1 MSPVRNLL
9 VASTGGHLT
18 ELVELRRR
26 LVSPDDPCS
35 WVTSDTDQARS
46 LLADEDVVY
55 LPPVGP
61 RAYLA
66 LVASVV
72 PATRV
77 LDRVAPDRVIST
89 GAAVAL
95 AFLPLARRRGID
107 CHYIESAARTQG
119 PSVTGRLLRRVPGV
133 ELYTQH
139 RAWAGGPWRYAGSV
153 FDGMEGVERGRSR
166 PVTKVLVTLGTSPF
180 AFGRLVTRLRQVL
193 PPAAEIVWQLGATPV
208 DAGLPGRVVTTMTH
222 EQLVAEMAAAD
233 VVVSH
238 AGVGSALTALSV
250 GRCPVLVPRSHARG
264 EHVDDHQQ
272 QIASALE
279 LRGLAVTAAAES
291 LELAHLQ
298 RAADTVTQVKD
309 SVPPF
314 QLHGESQACLRTDPR
329 A

>member
-1 MSPVRNLL
+1 M
-9 VASTGGHLT
+9 ASTGGHLT
-18 ELVELRRR
+18 ELVQLRRR
-26 LVSPDDPCS
+26 LVSHDDTCT
-35 WVTSDTDQARS
+35 WVTSDSDQARS
-46 LLADEDVVY
+46 LLADEDVIY

-61 RAYLA
+61 RAYVALA
-66 LVASVV
+66 SSVV

-77 LDRVAPDRVIST
+77 LARVAPHRVIST

-95 AFLPLARRRGID
+95 AFLPLARRRGMD

-133 ELYTQH
+133 ELYTQD

-153 FDGMEGVERGRSR
+153 FGGMEGVERGRGR
-166 PVTKVLVTLGTSPF
+166 PVSKILVTLGTSPF
-180 AFGRLVTRLRQVL
+180 AFPRLVARLRQVL
-193 PPAAEIVWQLGATPV
+193 SPSVEVVWQLGATPAA
-208 DAGLPGRVVTTMTH
+208 AGLPGRVVTTMTH
-222 EQLVAEMAAAD
+222 GQLVTEMAAAD

-238 AGVGSALTALSV
+238 AGVGSALTALSL

-291 LELAHLQ
+291 LGPGHLQ
-298 RAADTVTQVKD
+298 RAADTVTRVKD

-314 QLHGESQACLRTDPR
+314 ELHGASPVRLGTDPR